1 MSGVHLHLHQLVV
14 GYNGRAL
21 IHGIEIGVRRGEIVT
36 LIGPNGAGKSTI
48 LKSITRQLEPIDGKV
63 LLEMKNLLQFTPGEL
78 ARCMAVVLTGR
89 IQTELMTCRDVTAM
103 GRYPY
108 TGRLGIL
115 SPIDEKKVDE
125 ALAAV
130 HAEHL
135 AERPFDAVSDGERQR
150 ILLARAICQE
160 PEIIVLDEPTS
171 FLDIRHK
178 LELLSIL
185 HKMAKQEQITVVMSL
200 HETDLAMKISDRI
213 ICVKGDRIFACGA
226 PGEVLNDEVIRQLYD
241 LDPVL
246 GRFDTQTGSLE
257 LNFVKNRKPGE
268 DKDIEKDKDKV
279 VKGWEDKDRDG
290 RSGILTEETGKTAPR
305 VLADNRSGILP
316 EEKGISAPRVL
327 IAAPGSG
334 SGKTLVTC
342 GILRLLQKKGFSPVA
357 FKCGPDY
364 IDPMFHRQVLGIPSR
379 NLDTFFSPDGQTLE
393 ILQKAVRKNKA
404 DIAIIE
410 GVMGYFD
417 GTGKTGMEASSFD
430 LAMQTQTPV
439 ILLVNAKGMGRSI
452 VSLIKGFCDYEIR
465 AAEKLPILGADKRAE
480 KQAEKLIGELIE
492 EPIEEPIEE
501 SIEESS
507 IDESIDESV
516 DKTPNKTTDK
526 TAHTS
531 PGKIRGVILNRISP
545 GMAPVMKKWIEEE
558 TGLSVVGYLPQDTYF
573 SWGSRHLGLMQ
584 PEEIADFQAQIDR
597 LADKLETTL
606 DTELLLKIG
615 REASESDSPVREE
628 FPKQD
633 RETEES
639 LSVSS
644 VQEESSEQ
652 NPETKKSL
660 SVSLVQEELAEQ
672 NLEPEKN
679 LRSSPVRI
687 AVARDEAFNFYYEDN
702 LELLQECGSD
712 LVFFSPIHDSELPEA
727 DGLILG
733 GGYPELYAQSLAENT
748 RMKEHIRT
756 RVTEGMPV
764 LAECGGFM
772 YLQEYLEVTS
782 DEKQASEKQAP
793 EKQYS
798 EKQNLE
804 KQDSEKQNLEKQD
817 SGEHDSAGK
826 SVKPLCMREPQ
837 KTHEPQRTQETQS
850 IQKSH
855 KTQEPQRTQKY
866 TMCGILKGTC
876 KKTDHLVRFGYIEIS
891 PKSESG
897 AGTVIRGHEF
907 HYFDSTNNGA
917 YCTAVK
923 PGGKRTWDCMIVQ
936 GNVVAGF
943 PHLYYRSNPGFINK
957 FLDRCRMYSGWKIRK
972 TDGEDKEKDNEK
984 SNAIAVSKQG

>member
-1 MSGVHLHLHQLVV
+1 MSGVHLHLHQLAV

-21 IHGIEIGVRRGEIVT
+21 IHGIEIGVQRGEIVT

-78 ARCMAVVLTGR
+78 ALCMAVVLTGR

-115 SPIDEKKVDE
+115 SPHDEKKVDE

-226 PGEVLNDEVIRQLYD
+226 PGEVLNDEAIRQLYD
-241 LDPVL
+241 LDPAL

-268 DKDIEKDKDKV
+268 DKDNEKDNEKDKDKV
-279 VKGWEDKDRDG
+279 VKGWEDKEKEDKNK
-290 RSGILTEETGKTAPR
+290 EGK
-305 VLADNRSGILP
+305 DSKGKDKEDKNK

-379 NLDTFFSPDGQTLE
+379 NLDAFFSPDGQTLE

-465 AAEKLPILGADKRAE
+465 AAEKLPILAADKRAE

-507 IDESIDESV
+507 IDESVDKSV
-516 DKTPNKTTDK
+516 DKTPNKTPNKTTDKTTVK

-531 PGKIRGVILNRISP
+531 PGKIRGVILNCISP

-584 PEEIADFQAQIDR
+584 PEEIADFQEQIDR

-615 REASESDSPVREE
+615 REVSESGCP
-628 FPKQD
+628 
-633 RETEES
+633 
-639 LSVSS
+639 

-748 RMKEHIRT
+748 RMKEQIRT
-756 RVTEGMPV
+756 RVAEGMPV

-772 YLQEYLEVTS
+772 YLQEYLEVPS
-782 DEKQASEKQAP
+782 DEKQALEKQASEKQAP
-793 EKQYS
+793 EKQAP
-798 EKQNLE
+798 EKQAPE
-804 KQDSEKQNLEKQD
+804 KQDLEKQD
-817 SGEHDSAGK
+817 SGERDSAEK
-826 SVKPLCMREPQ
+826 SVKPLSTREPQ
-837 KTHEPQRTQETQS
+837 KTQEPQRKQETQS
-850 IQKSH
+850 IQKPHKTQEPQSIQEPH
-855 KTQEPQRTQKY
+855 KTQEPQRTQQY
-866 TMCGILKGTC
+866 TMCGILEGTC

-943 PHLYYRSNPGFINK
+943 PHLYYRSNPGFINR

>member
-1 MSGVHLHLHQLVV
+1 MSGVHLHLHLLAV

-21 IHGIEIGVRRGEIVT
+21 IHGIEIGVQRGEIVT
-36 LIGPNGAGKSTI
+36 LVGPNGAGKSTI

-63 LLEMKNLLQFTPGEL
+63 LLEMTGTAGSSKAESLKAESLKAGSLKAGSLKAESLKAESLKAGSLKTKSLKSIKKTASMIEISAVSEMKNLLQFTPGEL
-78 ARCMAVVLTGR
+78 ARRMAVVLTGR

-115 SPIDEKKVDE
+115 SPHDEKKVDE

-135 AERPFDAVSDGERQR
+135 AERPFEAVSDGERQR

-200 HETDLAMKISDRI
+200 HETDLAMKISDWI

-241 LDPVL
+241 LDPAL
-246 GRFDTQTGSLE
+246 GHFDTLTGSLE
-257 LNFVKNRKPGE
+257 LNFVKNRKPGGDDFIE
-268 DKDIEKDKDKV
+268 NDKGKV
-279 VKGWEDKDRDG
+279 VKDREGKEKEYKDGDD
-290 RSGILTEETGKTAPR
+290 RSGVLRAGTGMTAPR
-305 VLADNRSGILP
+305 VLADDRSEILRT
-316 EEKGISAPRVL
+316 ETGMTAPRVL

-342 GILRLLQKKGFSPVA
+342 GILRLLQKKGFNPAA

-465 AAEKLPILGADKRAE
+465 AAEKLSIPTAE
-480 KQAEKLIGELIE
+480 KPAEKLIK
-492 EPIEEPIEE
+492 EPL
-501 SIEESS
+501 EESS
-507 IDESIDESV
+507 IDGSV
-516 DKTPNKTTDK
+516 DKITNKAINRAINKAINKATNKTANK
-526 TAHTS
+526 TAHMPT
-531 PGKIRGVILNRISP
+531 GKIRGVILNRISP

-558 TGLSVVGYLPQDTYF
+558 TGLCVVGYLPQDRSF

-584 PEEIADFQAQIDR
+584 PEEIADFQEQIDR
-597 LADKLETTL
+597 LADTLETTL

-615 REASESDSPVREE
+615 REASESDC
-628 FPKQD
+628 
-633 RETEES
+633 
-639 LSVSS
+639 S
-644 VQEESSEQ
+644 VQEESSER
-652 NPETKKSL
+652 NPETEKSL
-660 SVSLVQEELAEQ
+660 PVSSVQEELTEQ
-672 NLEPEKN
+672 NPEPEKN
-679 LRSSPVRI
+679 VQSSSLRI

-702 LELLQECGSD
+702 LELLQECGAD
-712 LVFFSPIHDSELPEA
+712 LIFFSPIHDSELPEA
-727 DGLILG
+727 DGLIVG
-733 GGYPELYAQSLAENT
+733 GGYPELHAQSLAENT
-748 RMKEHIRT
+748 WMKEQIRT
-756 RVTEGMPV
+756 RVAEGMPV

-772 YLQEYLEVTS
+772 YLQEYLEAPS
-782 DEKQASEKQAP
+782 DEKQNSEKQ
-793 EKQYS
+793 
-798 EKQNLE
+798 
-804 KQDSEKQNLEKQD
+804 DFEKQD
-817 SGEHDSAGK
+817 SGEQDSEKQDFEKQDSGKHDSAK
-826 SVKPLCMREPQ
+826 KTVKPL
-837 KTHEPQRTQETQS
+837 S
-850 IQKSH
+850 
-855 KTQEPQRTQKY
+855 TQEPQRTKKY
-866 TMCGILKGTC
+866 TMCGILEGTC

-897 AGTVIRGHEF
+897 EGTVIRGHEF
-907 HYFDSTNNGA
+907 HYFDSTNNGT

-943 PHLYYRSNPGFINK
+943 PHLYYRSNPEFIK
-957 FLDRCRMYSGWKIRK
+957 RFLDRCRMYSDCKIRR
-972 TDGEDKEKDNEK
+972 G
-984 SNAIAVSKQG
+984 

>member
-1 MSGVHLHLHQLVV
+1 
-14 GYNGRAL
+14 
-21 IHGIEIGVRRGEIVT
+21 
-36 LIGPNGAGKSTI
+36 
-48 LKSITRQLEPIDGKV
+48 
-63 LLEMKNLLQFTPGEL
+63 
-78 ARCMAVVLTGR
+78 
-89 IQTELMTCRDVTAM
+89 
-103 GRYPY
+103 
-108 TGRLGIL
+108 
-115 SPIDEKKVDE
+115 
-125 ALAAV
+125 
-130 HAEHL
+130 
-135 AERPFDAVSDGERQR
+135 
-150 ILLARAICQE
+150 
-160 PEIIVLDEPTS
+160 
-171 FLDIRHK
+171 
-178 LELLSIL
+178 
-185 HKMAKQEQITVVMSL
+185 
-200 HETDLAMKISDRI
+200 
-213 ICVKGDRIFACGA
+213 
-226 PGEVLNDEVIRQLYD
+226 
-241 LDPVL
+241 
-246 GRFDTQTGSLE
+246 
-257 LNFVKNRKPGE
+257 
-268 DKDIEKDKDKV
+268 
-279 VKGWEDKDRDG
+279 
-290 RSGILTEETGKTAPR
+290 
-305 VLADNRSGILP
+305 
-316 EEKGISAPRVL
+316 
-327 IAAPGSG
+327 
-334 SGKTLVTC
+334 
-342 GILRLLQKKGFSPVA
+342 
-357 FKCGPDY
+357 
-364 IDPMFHRQVLGIPSR
+364 
-379 NLDTFFSPDGQTLE
+379 
-393 ILQKAVRKNKA
+393 
-404 DIAIIE
+404 
-410 GVMGYFD
+410 MGYFD

-480 KQAEKLIGELIE
+480 KPAEKRIGELIE

-516 DKTPNKTTDK
+516 DKSVDKTPNKTLNKTPNKTTDKTTVK

-531 PGKIRGVILNRISP
+531 PGKIRGVILNCISP

-558 TGLSVVGYLPQDTYF
+558 TGLSVVGYLPQDTSF

-584 PEEIADFQAQIDR
+584 PEEIADFQEQIDR

-615 REASESDSPVREE
+615 REVSESGCP
-628 FPKQD
+628 
-633 RETEES
+633 
-639 LSVSS
+639 

-652 NPETKKSL
+652 NPETKKTL

-672 NLEPEKN
+672 NLKPEKN

-702 LELLQECGSD
+702 LELLQECGAD
-712 LVFFSPIHDSELPEA
+712 LIFFSPIHDSELPEA

-748 RMKEHIRT
+748 RMKEQIRT
-756 RVTEGMPV
+756 RVAEGMPV

-793 EKQYS
+793 EKQAP
-798 EKQNLE
+798 EKQY
-804 KQDSEKQNLEKQD
+804 SEKQNLEKQD
-817 SGEHDSAGK
+817 SGERDSAEK
-826 SVKPLCMREPQ
+826 SVKPLSTREPQ
-837 KTHEPQRTQETQS
+837 KTQEPQRTQETQS
-850 IQKSH
+850 IQKSKKTQESQSIQKPHKTQEPQSIQEPH

-866 TMCGILKGTC
+866 TMCGILEGTC

-907 HYFDSTNNGA
+907 HYFDSTNNGE

-943 PHLYYRSNPGFINK
+943 PHLYYRSNPGFINR
-957 FLDRCRMYSGWKIRK
+957 FLDRCRMYSGCKIRK
-972 TDGEDKEKDNEK
+972 LTERIKRRITKR
-984 SNAIAVSKQG
+984 AMQ

>member
-1 MSGVHLHLHQLVV
+1 MSGVHLHLHQLAV
-14 GYNGRAL
+14 GYNGCAL

-115 SPIDEKKVDE
+115 SPHDEKKVDE

-226 PGEVLNDEVIRQLYD
+226 PGEVLNDEAIRQLYD
-241 LDPVL
+241 LDPAL

-268 DKDIEKDKDKV
+268 DNEKDKDKV
-279 VKGWEDKDRDG
+279 VKGWEDKEKEDKNK
-290 RSGILTEETGKTAPR
+290 EGK
-305 VLADNRSGILP
+305 DSKGKDKEDKNK

-465 AAEKLPILGADKRAE
+465 AAEKLPILAADKRAE
-480 KQAEKLIGELIE
+480 KPAEKRIGEL
-492 EPIEEPIEE
+492 IEEPIEE

-507 IDESIDESV
+507 IDESVDKSV
-516 DKTPNKTTDK
+516 DKTPNKTLNKTPNKTTDK

-558 TGLSVVGYLPQDTYF
+558 TGLSVVGYLPQDTSF

-584 PEEIADFQAQIDR
+584 PEEIADFQEQIDR

-660 SVSLVQEELAEQ
+660 SVSLVQVELAEQ

-679 LRSSPVRI
+679 LRFSPVRI
-687 AVARDEAFNFYYEDN
+687 AVARDEAFI
-702 LELLQECGSD
+702 LQECGAD
-712 LVFFSPIHDSELPEA
+712 LVFFSPIHDGELPEA

-748 RMKEHIRT
+748 RMKEQIRI
-756 RVTEGMPV
+756 RVAEGMPV

-793 EKQYS
+793 EKQAP
-798 EKQNLE
+798 EKQY
-804 KQDSEKQNLEKQD
+804 SEKQNLEKQD
-817 SGEHDSAGK
+817 SGEHDSAEK

-837 KTHEPQRTQETQS
+837 KTQRTQETQS
-850 IQKSH
+850 IQKSQ

-866 TMCGILKGTC
+866 TMCGILEGTC

-907 HYFDSTNNGA
+907 HYFDSTNNGE

-943 PHLYYRSNPGFINK
+943 PHLYYRSNPGFINR

>member
-1 MSGVHLHLHQLVV
+1 MSGVHLHLHQLAV

-78 ARCMAVVLTGR
+78 ARRMAVVLTGR

-115 SPIDEKKVDE
+115 SPHDEKKVDE

-226 PGEVLNDEVIRQLYD
+226 PGEVLNDEAIRQLYD
-241 LDPVL
+241 LDPAL

-279 VKGWEDKDRDG
+279 VKGWEDKEKEDKNK
-290 RSGILTEETGKTAPR
+290 EGK
-305 VLADNRSGILP
+305 DSKGKDKEDKNK

-480 KQAEKLIGELIE
+480 KPAEKRIGELIE

-507 IDESIDESV
+507 IDESID
-516 DKTPNKTTDK
+516 KTPNKTTDKTIVK

-558 TGLSVVGYLPQDTYF
+558 TGLSVVGYLPQDSSF

-584 PEEIADFQAQIDR
+584 PEEIADFREQIDR

-615 REASESDSPVREE
+615 REASESGC
-628 FPKQD
+628 
-633 RETEES
+633 
-639 LSVSS
+639 S
-644 VQEESSEQ
+644 VQ
-652 NPETKKSL
+652 
-660 SVSLVQEELAEQ
+660 VELAEQ

-679 LRSSPVRI
+679 LQSSPVRI

-702 LELLQECGSD
+702 LELLQECGAD

-748 RMKEHIRT
+748 RMKEQIRT
-756 RVTEGMPV
+756 RVAEGMPV

-772 YLQEYLEVTS
+772 YLQEYLEVPS
-782 DEKQASEKQAP
+782 DEKQAPEKQASEKQAP

-798 EKQNLE
+798 EKQ
-804 KQDSEKQNLEKQD
+804 DLEKQD
-817 SGEHDSAGK
+817 SGERDSAEK
-826 SVKPLCMREPQ
+826 SVKPLSTREPQ
-837 KTHEPQRTQETQS
+837 KTQRTQETQS
-850 IQKSH
+850 IQKSQ

-866 TMCGILKGTC
+866 TMCGILEGTC

-907 HYFDSTNNGA
+907 HYFDSTNNGE

-943 PHLYYRSNPGFINK
+943 PHLYYRSNPGFINR
-957 FLDRCRMYSGWKIRK
+957 FLDRCRMYSGCKIRK
-972 TDGEDKEKDNEK
+972 LTERIKRRITKR
-984 SNAIAVSKQG
+984 AMQ

>member
-1 MSGVHLHLHQLVV
+1 M
-14 GYNGRAL
+14 
-21 IHGIEIGVRRGEIVT
+21 
-36 LIGPNGAGKSTI
+36 
-48 LKSITRQLEPIDGKV
+48 
-63 LLEMKNLLQFTPGEL
+63 
-78 ARCMAVVLTGR
+78 
-89 IQTELMTCRDVTAM
+89 
-103 GRYPY
+103 
-108 TGRLGIL
+108 
-115 SPIDEKKVDE
+115 
-125 ALAAV
+125 
-130 HAEHL
+130 
-135 AERPFDAVSDGERQR
+135 
-150 ILLARAICQE
+150 
-160 PEIIVLDEPTS
+160 
-171 FLDIRHK
+171 
-178 LELLSIL
+178 
-185 HKMAKQEQITVVMSL
+185 
-200 HETDLAMKISDRI
+200 
-213 ICVKGDRIFACGA
+213 
-226 PGEVLNDEVIRQLYD
+226 
-241 LDPVL
+241 
-246 GRFDTQTGSLE
+246 
-257 LNFVKNRKPGE
+257 
-268 DKDIEKDKDKV
+268 
-279 VKGWEDKDRDG
+279 
-290 RSGILTEETGKTAPR
+290 
-305 VLADNRSGILP
+305 
-316 EEKGISAPRVL
+316 
-327 IAAPGSG
+327 
-334 SGKTLVTC
+334 
-342 GILRLLQKKGFSPVA
+342 QKKGFSPVA

-480 KQAEKLIGELIE
+480 KPAEKRIGEL
-492 EPIEEPIEE
+492 IEEPIEE

-507 IDESIDESV
+507 IDESVDKSV
-516 DKTPNKTTDK
+516 DKTPNKTTDKTTVK

-558 TGLSVVGYLPQDTYF
+558 TGLSVVGYLPQDTSF

-584 PEEIADFQAQIDR
+584 PEEIADFQEQIDR

-615 REASESDSPVREE
+615 REVSESGCP
-628 FPKQD
+628 
-633 RETEES
+633 
-639 LSVSS
+639 

-702 LELLQECGSD
+702 LELLQECGAD
-712 LVFFSPIHDSELPEA
+712 LIFFSPIHDSELPEA

-748 RMKEHIRT
+748 RMKEQIRT
-756 RVTEGMPV
+756 RVAEGMPV

-772 YLQEYLEVTS
+772 YLQEYLEVPS
-782 DEKQASEKQAP
+782 DEKQAS
-793 EKQYS
+793 
-798 EKQNLE
+798 
-804 KQDSEKQNLEKQD
+804 EKQD
-817 SGEHDSAGK
+817 SGEHDSAEK
-826 SVKPLCMREPQ
+826 SVNPLSTREPQ
-837 KTHEPQRTQETQS
+837 
-850 IQKSH
+850 
-855 KTQEPQRTQKY
+855 KTQEPQRTQQY
-866 TMCGILKGTC
+866 TMCGILEGTC

-943 PHLYYRSNPGFINK
+943 PHLYYRSNPGFINR
-957 FLDRCRMYSGWKIRK
+957 FLDRCRMYSGCKIRK
-972 TDGEDKEKDNEK
+972 LTERIKRRITKR
-984 SNAIAVSKQG
+984 AMQ

>member
-1 MSGVHLHLHQLVV
+1 M
-14 GYNGRAL
+14 
-21 IHGIEIGVRRGEIVT
+21 
-36 LIGPNGAGKSTI
+36 
-48 LKSITRQLEPIDGKV
+48 
-63 LLEMKNLLQFTPGEL
+63 
-78 ARCMAVVLTGR
+78 
-89 IQTELMTCRDVTAM
+89 
-103 GRYPY
+103 
-108 TGRLGIL
+108 
-115 SPIDEKKVDE
+115 
-125 ALAAV
+125 
-130 HAEHL
+130 
-135 AERPFDAVSDGERQR
+135 
-150 ILLARAICQE
+150 
-160 PEIIVLDEPTS
+160 
-171 FLDIRHK
+171 
-178 LELLSIL
+178 
-185 HKMAKQEQITVVMSL
+185 
-200 HETDLAMKISDRI
+200 
-213 ICVKGDRIFACGA
+213 
-226 PGEVLNDEVIRQLYD
+226 
-241 LDPVL
+241 
-246 GRFDTQTGSLE
+246 
-257 LNFVKNRKPGE
+257 
-268 DKDIEKDKDKV
+268 
-279 VKGWEDKDRDG
+279 
-290 RSGILTEETGKTAPR
+290 
-305 VLADNRSGILP
+305 
-316 EEKGISAPRVL
+316 
-327 IAAPGSG
+327 
-334 SGKTLVTC
+334 
-342 GILRLLQKKGFSPVA
+342 QKKGFSPVA

-492 EPIEEPIEE
+492 EPIEE

-507 IDESIDESV
+507 IDESVDKSV
-516 DKTPNKTTDK
+516 DKTPNKTLNKTPNKTTVK

-615 REASESDSPVREE
+615 REASESGC
-628 FPKQD
+628 
-633 RETEES
+633 
-639 LSVSS
+639 S
-644 VQEESSEQ
+644 VQ
-652 NPETKKSL
+652 
-660 SVSLVQEELAEQ
+660 VELAEQ

-702 LELLQECGSD
+702 LELLQECGAD

-748 RMKEHIRT
+748 RMKEQIRT
-756 RVTEGMPV
+756 RVAEGMPV

-793 EKQYS
+793 EKQAP
-798 EKQNLE
+798 EKQY
-804 KQDSEKQNLEKQD
+804 SEKQNLEKQD
-817 SGEHDSAGK
+817 SGERDSAEK
-826 SVKPLCMREPQ
+826 SVKPLSTREPQ
-837 KTHEPQRTQETQS
+837 KTQEPQRTQETQS
-850 IQKSH
+850 IQKSKKTQESQSIQKPHKTQEPQSIQEPH

-866 TMCGILKGTC
+866 TMCGILEGTC

-907 HYFDSTNNGA
+907 HYFDSTNNGE

-943 PHLYYRSNPGFINK
+943 PHLYYRSNPGFINR
-957 FLDRCRMYSGWKIRK
+957 FLDRCRMYSGCKIRK
-972 TDGEDKEKDNEK
+972 LTERIKRRITKR
-984 SNAIAVSKQG
+984 AMQ

>member
-1 MSGVHLHLHQLVV
+1 MSGVHLHLHQLAV

-21 IHGIEIGVRRGEIVT
+21 IHGIEIGVQRGEIVT

-78 ARCMAVVLTGR
+78 ARRMAVVLTGR

-115 SPIDEKKVDE
+115 SPHDEKKVDE

-226 PGEVLNDEVIRQLYD
+226 PGEVLNDEAIRQLYD
-241 LDPVL
+241 LDPAL

-268 DKDIEKDKDKV
+268 DKDNEKDKDKV
-279 VKGWEDKDRDG
+279 VKGWEDKEKEDKNK
-290 RSGILTEETGKTAPR
+290 EGK
-305 VLADNRSGILP
+305 DSKGKDKEDKNK

-480 KQAEKLIGELIE
+480 KPAEKRIGELIE

-516 DKTPNKTTDK
+516 DKSVDKTPNKTLNKTPNKTTDK
-526 TAHTS
+526 TAHTP

-558 TGLSVVGYLPQDTYF
+558 TGLSVVGYLPQDTSF

-584 PEEIADFQAQIDR
+584 PEEITDFQEQIDR

-615 REASESDSPVREE
+615 REVSESGCP
-628 FPKQD
+628 
-633 RETEES
+633 
-639 LSVSS
+639 

-672 NLEPEKN
+672 NLKPEKN

-702 LELLQECGSD
+702 LELLQECGAD
-712 LVFFSPIHDSELPEA
+712 LIFFSPIHDSELPEA

-748 RMKEHIRT
+748 RMKEQIRT
-756 RVTEGMPV
+756 RVAEGMPV

-793 EKQYS
+793 EKQAP
-798 EKQNLE
+798 EKQY
-804 KQDSEKQNLEKQD
+804 SEKQNLEKQD
-817 SGEHDSAGK
+817 SGERDSAEK
-826 SVKPLCMREPQ
+826 SVKPLSTREPQ
-837 KTHEPQRTQETQS
+837 KTQEPQRTQETQS
-850 IQKSH
+850 IQKSKKTQESQSIQKPHKTQEPQSIQEPH

-866 TMCGILKGTC
+866 TMCGILEGTC

-907 HYFDSTNNGA
+907 HYFDSTNNGE

-943 PHLYYRSNPGFINK
+943 PHLYYRSNPGFINR
-957 FLDRCRMYSGWKIRK
+957 FLDRCRMYSGCKIRK
-972 TDGEDKEKDNEK
+972 LTERIKRRITKR
-984 SNAIAVSKQG
+984 AMQ

>member
-1 MSGVHLHLHQLVV
+1 MT
-14 GYNGRAL
+14 R
-21 IHGIEIGVRRGEIVT
+21 T
-36 LIGPNGAGKSTI
+36 AGSSKAESLKTES
-48 LKSITRQLEPIDGKV
+48 LKSIKKTASLLETSV
-63 LLEMKNLLQFTPGEL
+63 VSEMKNLLQFTPGEL

-115 SPIDEKKVDE
+115 SPHDEKKVDE

-279 VKGWEDKDRDG
+279 VKGWEDKEKEDKNK
-290 RSGILTEETGKTAPR
+290 EGK
-305 VLADNRSGILP
+305 DSKGKDKEDKNK

-480 KQAEKLIGELIE
+480 KRIGELIE

-516 DKTPNKTTDK
+516 DKSVDKTPNKTLNKTPNKTTDK

-584 PEEIADFQAQIDR
+584 PEEITDFQAQIDR

-615 REASESDSPVREE
+615 REASESGCP
-628 FPKQD
+628 
-633 RETEES
+633 
-639 LSVSS
+639 
-644 VQEESSEQ
+644 
-652 NPETKKSL
+652 
-660 SVSLVQEELAEQ
+660 VQEELAEQ

-679 LRSSPVRI
+679 LRCSPVRV

-702 LELLQECGSD
+702 LELLQECGAD
-712 LVFFSPIHDSELPEA
+712 LIFFSPIHDSELPEA

-748 RMKEHIRT
+748 RMKEQIRT
-756 RVTEGMPV
+756 RVAEGMPV

-782 DEKQASEKQAP
+782 DEKQASEKQAPEKQAP

-850 IQKSH
+850 IQKSKKTQESQSIQKPHKTQEPQSIQEPH

-866 TMCGILKGTC
+866 TMCGILEGTC

-907 HYFDSTNNGA
+907 HYFDSTNNGE

-943 PHLYYRSNPGFINK
+943 PHLYYRSNPGFINR